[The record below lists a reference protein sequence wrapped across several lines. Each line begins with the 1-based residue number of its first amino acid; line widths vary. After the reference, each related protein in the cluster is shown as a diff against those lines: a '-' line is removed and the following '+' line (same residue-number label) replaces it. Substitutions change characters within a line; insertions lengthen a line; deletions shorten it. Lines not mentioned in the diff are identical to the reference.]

1 MFITGD
7 MHGFYDFYKLEEFAE
22 SEQGKNL
29 TKKDYVTI
37 CGDFG
42 GIWNW
47 CLTGNSVPSNPKD
60 VRWTIEELEQK
71 HKIEEFPCT
80 TLFLDGN
87 HEKFSRLN
95 SYPVEMW
102 NGGKVHKISDSII
115 HLMRGQ
121 VYEIEGSTIFTFGGA
136 ASHDR
141 GPATGTQ
148 LFDHGVSWWPEEIC
162 SQAERDEAV
171 RNLAEHGNKVD
182 YILTHCL
189 SDAQMMKMGFA
200 DFNRTSNFLWNVE
213 EQVEFKYW
221 YCGHY
226 HRDEWISPKIRI
238 LYRDI
243 VELGKEE
250 DENNTGTP

>member
-71 HKIEEFPCT
+71 HKIEEFPFT

-87 HEKFSRLN
+87 HENFSRLN

-171 RNLAEHGNKVD
+171 RNLAEHGVD
-182 YILTHCL
+182 GRLLKEYLRQYENPGSRRSSVKH
-189 SDAQMMKMGFA
+189 A
-200 DFNRTSNFLWNVE
+200 DRTCCRLYE
-213 EQVEFKYW
+213 TREI
-221 YCGHY
+221 CGCP
-226 HRDEWISPKIRI
+226 DVLE
-238 LYRDI
+238 
-243 VELGKEE
+243 
-250 DENNTGTP
+250 T